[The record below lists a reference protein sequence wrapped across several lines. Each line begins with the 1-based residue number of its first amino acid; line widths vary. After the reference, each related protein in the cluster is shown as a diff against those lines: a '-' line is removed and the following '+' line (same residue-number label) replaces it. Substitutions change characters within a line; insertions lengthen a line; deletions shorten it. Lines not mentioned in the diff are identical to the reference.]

1 MSEKPRKK
9 TLILN
14 KTPIKKQ
21 DPRQRSRNF
30 DEVVLGYTEQE
41 AIEEAKRCL
50 SCRKKPC
57 IAGCPVGIDIPAFVS
72 ALADGKPNLALGIV
86 KEQNILPGV
95 CGRVCPQESQ
105 CEAECTLGKKGD
117 PLAIGK
123 LERFLADWE
132 ASSGSPEIPQ
142 LAEKTGLW
150 AGVVG
155 SGPAG
160 ITVAAELAKM
170 GHRVTIYEGLH
181 ATGGVLTYGIP
192 EFRLPNQVVKREI
205 DLLEAMG
212 VEIALDFVV
221 GKTAS
226 LAELLSKHHSVF
238 LGLGAGLPVFL
249 GIPGENLNGVY
260 SANEF
265 LVRNNLMF
273 ARKFPEYD
281 TPIKKKDKAI
291 VVGGGNVAIDSARTA
306 LRLGAREVTV
316 VYRRSEVEMPAR
328 IEEIEHAKEEG
339 IGFLFLTNPVEAKG
353 KDGWLKSVVC
363 QRMELGEPDESGRRR
378 PVPIEGAYTTIEA
391 EIMVVAIGTGAN
403 PLLTKSTS
411 ELKLTKRGYIE
422 VNPQS
427 LETSIPGL
435 YAGGDIITGAATVID
450 AMGAGKNAA
459 ASMNAYMLQNAGGEK
474 GA

>member
-9 TLILN
+9 PLILK

-21 DPRQRSRNF
+21 NPRQRSRNF
-30 DEVVLGYTEQE
+30 EEVVLGYTEQE

-50 SCRKKPC
+50 GCRKKPC

-72 ALADGKPNLALGIV
+72 ALADGKPDLALSII

-95 CGRVCPQESQ
+95 CGRVCPQEDQ

-123 LERFLADWE
+123 LERFLADRE
-132 ASSGSPEIPQ
+132 ASWGNPEIPR
-142 LAEKTGLW
+142 LAEKTELW

-160 ITVAAELAKM
+160 ITVASELAKM
-170 GHRVTIYEGLH
+170 GYRVTIYEGLH
-181 ATGGVLTYGIP
+181 APGGVLTYGIP

-212 VEIALDFVV
+212 VEIMLNFVV

-226 LAELLSKHHSVF
+226 LTELLSRHHSVF
-238 LGLGAGLPVFL
+238 LGLGAGLPLFL

-281 TPIKKKDKAI
+281 TPIKKREKVI
-291 VVGGGNVAIDSARTA
+291 VVGGGNVAMDSARTA
-306 LRLGAREVTV
+306 LRLGAKEVTV
-316 VYRRSEVEMPAR
+316 VYRRSRAEMPAR
-328 IEEIEHAKEEG
+328 IEETEHAEEEG
-339 IGFLFLTNPVEAKG
+339 IDFLFLTNPVEAKG
-353 KDGWLKSVVC
+353 EDGWLKSVVC
-363 QRMELGEPDESGRRR
+363 QKMELGEPDESGRRR

-391 EIMVVAIGTGAN
+391 EILIAAIGAGPN
-403 PLLTKSTS
+403 PLLIKTAPQ
-411 ELKLTKRGYIE
+411 LKLTKRGYIE
-422 VNPQS
+422 VNPKS

-450 AMGAGKNAA
+450 AMGAGKVAA
-459 ASMNAYMLQNAGGEK
+459 AAMNAYMLQNTEVTH
-474 GA
+474 